1 MPYEANSSNV
11 FILDHLEHLSDLTG
25 PLGDLIGPPSD
36 LILPP
41 SDLIGP
47 QRDLHRSLRNFFGF
61 PCDLMVLK

>member
-36 LILPP
+36 GIKPP
-41 SDLIGP
+41 GNDIY
-47 QRDLHRSLRNFFGF
+47 NF
-61 PCDLMVLK
+61 DSA